1 MIDLY
6 YLTKNEFLKIFRLF
20 YSYKLNL
27 VFQTIISLIGLGIVI
42 LGVKKIFG
50 NPEGFYSVLLIPTIG
65 NAISSLGN
73 AYKFDNLIGVTEQI
87 FTSYISIFKINIA
100 RYLINY
106 LLSIVPS
113 VLLVFISYMFFEFTI
128 NNYYLII
135 SFILIGVICYYI
147 SLTLW
152 SVSLLFRDIDSL
164 NTILNIIIVGSLLSV
179 VFLDDNYLWIFQ
191 FIPFSCII
199 IISTLPFEIFDL
211 SLQLYILTT
220 MNYILSIII
229 CIITTNKLYIL
240 SKKKG
245 TIGMY

>member
-147 SLTLW
+147 SL
-152 SVSLLFRDIDSL
+152 
-164 NTILNIIIVGSLLSV
+164 
-179 VFLDDNYLWIFQ
+179 
-191 FIPFSCII
+191 
-199 IISTLPFEIFDL
+199 
-211 SLQLYILTT
+211 
-220 MNYILSIII
+220 
-229 CIITTNKLYIL
+229 
-240 SKKKG
+240 
-245 TIGMY
+245 

>member
-100 RYLINY
+100 RYLIY
-106 LLSIVPS
+106 
-113 VLLVFISYMFFEFTI
+113 
-128 NNYYLII
+128 
-135 SFILIGVICYYI
+135 
-147 SLTLW
+147 
-152 SVSLLFRDIDSL
+152 
-164 NTILNIIIVGSLLSV
+164 
-179 VFLDDNYLWIFQ
+179 
-191 FIPFSCII
+191 
-199 IISTLPFEIFDL
+199 
-211 SLQLYILTT
+211 
-220 MNYILSIII
+220 
-229 CIITTNKLYIL
+229 
-240 SKKKG
+240 
-245 TIGMY
+245 